1 MLDSLFMSYDVNAF
15 RQSACGL
22 PGGDIATQ
30 FHALQVVHIDIF
42 CIRFTEDSR
51 YVVYDFVF
59 AV

>member
-1 MLDSLFMSYDVNAF
+1 MPLDNPLV
-15 RQSACGL
+15 AC
-22 PGGDIATQ
+22 PAGDIATQ